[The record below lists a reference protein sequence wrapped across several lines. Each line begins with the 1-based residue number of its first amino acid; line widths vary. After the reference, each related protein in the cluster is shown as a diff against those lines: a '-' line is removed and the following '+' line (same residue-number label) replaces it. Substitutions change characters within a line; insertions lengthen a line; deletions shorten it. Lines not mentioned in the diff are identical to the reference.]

1 MIPFDP
7 ARLDAMTKIAS
18 AMRDAALPLLRQH
31 PPDVAFEAVVAML
44 FFVGEKAGMSYE
56 DIVAHV
62 QLSAIGLASE
72 DSEDEA

>member
-1 MIPFDP
+1 MN
-7 ARLDAMTKIAS
+7 
-18 AMRDAALPLLRQH
+18 ALL
-31 PPDVAFEAVVAML
+31 VAML